1 MDCGQ
6 ILYTRFQREKLR
18 LFLRIGKRGMAD
30 LSDGKYR
37 IIKKIYETIEDE
49 IHTHY
54 LAVEF
59 EIR

>member
-1 MDCGQ
+1 MTERVLSTTNWKTWYG
-6 ILYTRFQREKLR
+6 
-18 LFLRIGKRGMAD
+18 D

>member
-1 MDCGQ
+1 M
-6 ILYTRFQREKLR
+6 TEKGAEEQVLAMER
-18 LFLRIGKRGMAD
+18 LH